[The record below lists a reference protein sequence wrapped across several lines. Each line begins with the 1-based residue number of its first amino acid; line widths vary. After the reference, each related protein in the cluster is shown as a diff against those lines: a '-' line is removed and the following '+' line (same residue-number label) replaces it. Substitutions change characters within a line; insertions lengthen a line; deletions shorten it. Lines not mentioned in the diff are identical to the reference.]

1 MPLAKTALQP
11 EPTTIAPSVP
21 ANNTVQS
28 FPARQPNVRSGGERV
43 SLRPVSAEPSFLPR
57 VPVIIGEATYRGYL
71 PINGIISGQLSASG
85 GMMTIKQRPRNTRLE
100 ATPELDGEIC
110 FKDMLRVNGHIAGK
124 VVSQKGT
131 LIIDESAQVDA
142 QIEVAVA
149 LVSGT
154 VNGEIIARERVEL
167 GLGAVINGNIST
179 PKLSIKPGAIFHGDC
194 RMVKEEFGT

>member
-11 EPTTIAPSVP
+11 EPNTTTQSPP
-21 ANNTVQS
+21 ANETVQR
-28 FPARQPNVRSGGERV
+28 FPSRQPNIKSGGERAA
-43 SLRPVSAEPSFLPR
+43 LRSVAPDPSFVPR

-71 PINGIISGQLSASG
+71 PIDGIISAQLSASG
-85 GMMTIKQRPRNTRLE
+85 GTMTIKQRPRNTRSQ
-100 ATPELDGEIC
+100 AGPELDGEIC

-124 VVSQKGT
+124 VLSPKGT

-142 QIEVAVA
+142 HIEVGVA

-194 RMVKEEFGT
+194 RMVKEEVAS